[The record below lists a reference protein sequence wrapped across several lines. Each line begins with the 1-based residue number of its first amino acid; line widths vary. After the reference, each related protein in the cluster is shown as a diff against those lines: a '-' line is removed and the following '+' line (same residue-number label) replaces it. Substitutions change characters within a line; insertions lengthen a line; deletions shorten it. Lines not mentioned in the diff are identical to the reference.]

1 MKQGLFDILFPTDFD
16 VMDDMYKALTG
27 KLTRVMRQEEFLKSW
42 ACLEETE
49 TAAGD
54 NPMLNWYKNAS
65 VMSSV

>member
-1 MKQGLFDILFPTDFD
+1 MFDILFPTDFE

-42 ACLEETE
+42 AFLEETE
-49 TAAGD
+49 TVSGD

>member
-1 MKQGLFDILFPTDFD
+1 VQQGLFDILFPTDFD

-27 KLTRVMRQEEFLKSW
+27 RLTRVMKHEEFLKSW
-42 ACLEETE
+42 AFLEETE
-49 TAAGD
+49 TQSGD